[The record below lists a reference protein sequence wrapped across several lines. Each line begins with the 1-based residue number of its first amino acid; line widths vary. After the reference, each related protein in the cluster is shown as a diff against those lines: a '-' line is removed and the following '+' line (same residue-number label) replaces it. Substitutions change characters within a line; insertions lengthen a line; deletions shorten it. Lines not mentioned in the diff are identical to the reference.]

1 MAEGGAL
8 FSKSDRSLS
17 QIGVLV
23 EVSPEKLKE
32 VEGACTWHE
41 YAPDQVIID
50 RADNKTSVYFLVKG
64 RVSVMNYL
72 AEKQQVSL
80 AEVEEGNAFGELSA
94 IDQKERSARVTAIG
108 PCLIAE
114 LDDQKFRD
122 LLIEC
127 PGMALALLKRL
138 SSLIRTMT
146 LKFTELS
153 VMSPHQRIYHELL
166 RMSVPDPSRGD
177 GIWVIPVT
185 PSHAE
190 LADVAGAERQA
201 VAEAIGSLVAA
212 SIVERKSRSLVIKDR
227 ERLERLRH
235 QH

>member
-1 MAEGGAL
+1 M
-8 FSKSDRSLS
+8 FSESDQTLS
-17 QIGVLV
+17 QIQVLV
-23 EVSPEKLKE
+23 EIPPTKLRE
-32 VEGACTWHE
+32 VEKECVWRE
-41 YAPDQVIID
+41 YAPEDVIID
-50 RADNKTSVYFLVKG
+50 RSENKTSVYFLVKG
-64 RVSVMNYL
+64 RVSVMNYM

-94 IDQKERSARVTAIG
+94 IDQKERSARVTAMT

-114 LDDQKFRD
+114 LDDKKFRQ
-122 LLIEC
+122 LLIDC

-138 SSLIRTMT
+138 SGLIRTMT

-185 PSHAE
+185 PSHAD
-190 LADVAGAERQA
+190 LADVTGAERQA

-212 SIVERKSRSLVIKDR
+212 SIVERKNRSLVIKDR

-235 QH
+235 QYQT